1 MGDRNHFVYY
11 TLKSLYLGSLAEE
24 IVLNYSFLTHDER
37 FLLYLLVNHK
47 LTGDLFPV
55 YIQYHSSIKNL
66 LLHSYWLKQS
76 MIDYY
81 FSFYRMYLKFEY
93 EAKGLN
99 EPVYFPGQLLPEY
112 VAYEFPL
119 HSVHM
124 SLSYVFFLNLIFL
137 SSVYVSSPLEARQYD
152 PYLGG

>member
-1 MGDRNHFVYY
+1 SCSPLVLFV
-11 TLKSLYLGSLAEE
+11 SLLFRSYVPLA
-24 IVLNYSFLTHDER
+24 SFLFFFSMLPRSPIST
-37 FLLYLLVNHK
+37 
-47 LTGDLFPV
+47 LFP
-55 YIQYHSSIKNL
+55 YTTLFRS
-66 LLHSYWLKQS
+66 
-76 MIDYY
+76 
-81 FSFYRMYLKFEY
+81 
-93 EAKGLN
+93 
-99 EPVYFPGQLLPEY
+99 PVYFPGQLLPEY

>member
-1 MGDRNHFVYY
+1 
-11 TLKSLYLGSLAEE
+11 
-24 IVLNYSFLTHDER
+24 
-37 FLLYLLVNHK
+37 
-47 LTGDLFPV
+47 
-55 YIQYHSSIKNL
+55 
-66 LLHSYWLKQS
+66 

-137 SSVYVSSPLEARQYD
+137 SSVYVSSPLEASQYD
-152 PYLGG
+152 AYMRGKQSSNRLYLRLIFSNNERLAFLIREDRHQLIYVYHWGFE